1 MSVRRPFQAEET
13 LDAGYEMEVC
23 LTYSRSSEA
32 WQLQGTAGRPGWME
46 RGEAGREE
54 QKVRPGPYCSVEGKA
69 NCGLAEGLVTG
80 SDFRCV
86 LETEPA

>member
-13 LDAGYEMEVC
+13 LDAGYEMGVC
-23 LTYSRSSEA
+23 LTYSRSS
-32 WQLQGTAGRPGWME
+32 
-46 RGEAGREE
+46 EAGREE
-54 QKVRPGPYCSVEGKA
+54 QKVRPGPYCSVKGKA